1 MGSFGLYLIKSVF
14 TLSLLYIFYW
24 LTVRKETYHSWNRF
38 LLLTFLLSAFV
49 LPLLNISVHRE
60 SPVIFHKVIEP
71 VIVKGYD
78 TGKQLFYI
86 SGSYSILSI
95 IYISG
100 AVFFMLRF
108 LSNLVRI
115 HYLYFRFPKYNFNGF
130 KAVILDSNQSPFTF
144 FHILFISRD
153 DFEKGKIDEMIVHEK
168 AHKDAY
174 HSFDIMLLE
183 IMTIV
188 QWFNPFIWLFRL
200 SLMAEH
206 EFTADNKVLLEG
218 FDKVNY
224 QKLLFEKSLGIT
236 SFGLT
241 NNFNYSLLKKRLKM
255 MTTSKSGPLAGL
267 KYLLTIPVLFMTFS
281 LLAFNF
287 NIYGQK
293 DKEDKQPFIIV
304 DEMPTYSGGDIN
316 EVRNFVQENLVYP
329 ESAIKNNIS
338 AKIFVQFEVDENG
351 KVENVKVVHVDIL
364 DVTGK
369 KTLVSG
375 YTTSGKNMQINP
387 EAVTD
392 LKNETIRVMN
402 SLGKF
407 IPGKKDGENVSVR
420 FTMPVVFVLGSKKES

>member
-60 SPVIFHKVIEP
+60 SPVIFHRVIEP

-78 TGKQLFYI
+78 TGKQLFYT

-108 LSNLVRI
+108 LSNLARI

-130 KAVILDSNQSPFTF
+130 KAVILDANQSPFTF
-144 FHILFISRD
+144 FHILFISRED
-153 DFEKGKIDEMIVHEK
+153 YEQGKIDEMIVHEK

-174 HSFDIMLLE
+174 HSFDIILLE

-188 QWFNPFIWLFRL
+188 QWFNPFIWMFRL

-206 EFTADNKVLLEG
+206 EFTADNKVLSEG

-267 KYLLTIPVLFMTFS
+267 KYLLTIPVLFITFS

-293 DKEDKQPFIIV
+293 DKDEPFVVV
-304 DEMPTYSGGDIN
+304 DVMPTYNGGGIN
-316 EVRNFVQENLVYP
+316 EVRNFVQENLIYP
-329 ESAIKNNIS
+329 ESAIKNHVS
-338 AKIFVQFEVDENG
+338 AKIFVQFAVNEHG
-351 KVENVKVVHVDIL
+351 KVVDVKVVHV
-364 DVTGK
+364 
-369 KTLVSG
+369 KTLDEKGNEIVSKENNPDKNMNVDQKALKDLEKEAVRVIKSLKDF
-375 YTTSGKNMQINP
+375 TPAQKDGKNVEVQY
-387 EAVTD
+387 
-392 LKNETIRVMN
+392 
-402 SLGKF
+402 
-407 IPGKKDGENVSVR
+407 
-420 FTMPVVFVLGSKKES
+420 TMPVSFVLDSKKDK